1 MEHVDVTKKV
11 KVLIVADQLSLQKAS
26 EMIECFQK

>member
-1 MEHVDVTKKV
+1 MEHVDVTKEV
-11 KVLIVADQLSLQKAS
+11 KVLIVADQLSQQKAC